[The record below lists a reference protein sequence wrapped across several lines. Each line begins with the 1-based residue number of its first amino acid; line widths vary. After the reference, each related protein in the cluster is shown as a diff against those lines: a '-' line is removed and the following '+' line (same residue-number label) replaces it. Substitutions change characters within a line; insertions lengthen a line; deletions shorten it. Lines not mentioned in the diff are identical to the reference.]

1 MAHLNIITRTFL
13 HILNSSPIMDIH
25 LPLAMLHISGLTLPT
40 RCRLRLLIP
49 VLGSSLKQFLFKQVS
64 SHIPHRLLS
73 LNNVAA
79 YLEVPRQRMARL
91 KWKKMRIFEFHFQ
104 VCPEFVFFLFLF

>member
-1 MAHLNIITRTFL
+1 MDPITITRTL
-13 HILNSSPIMDIH
+13 LRIRVNSSPMDT
-25 LPLAMLHISGLTLPT
+25 LLRLDLFRISGPTLPI

-91 KWKKMRIFEFHFQ
+91 KWKKMTTFESHFQ
-104 VCPEFVFFLFLF
+104 VCPEFVCFLFLF